1 MDDKHASLEII
12 APSIEEAVEKGL
24 KDLGLP
30 ENAVEV
36 EILDEGNKGFLGIG
50 NRQAR
55 VRLTIKGDVPRSETA
70 AATLPETQSQPEP
83 MVTAPQIVADT
94 DEFSLEDE
102 DTVLAI
108 ARETVSE
115 LLEKMRIRAK
125 VSTHYGEQDDSKYD
139 PPVIVDIH
147 GKDLSILIGRKA
159 ATLEALELIAR
170 LIVNKELGRSV
181 LLIVDVEG
189 YRDRRERQLR
199 QLAQQM
205 AEQAITTG
213 RRQTLEPM
221 PAKERRIIHIE
232 LRENSQVSTES
243 VGDEPRRK
251 VTILPVE

>member
-1 MDDKHASLEII
+1 MDEKHANLEII
-12 APSIEEAVEKGL
+12 APTIEEAVEKGL

-30 ENAVEV
+30 EDAVEI

-50 NRQAR
+50 GRQAR
-55 VRLTIKGDVPRSETA
+55 VRLTIKGDEPQTTA
-70 AATLPETQSQPEP
+70 APPPVPESPASPTPTAAVEPE
-83 MVTAPQIVADT
+83 DSDY
-94 DEFSLEDE
+94 DEFSFDDE

-115 LLEKMRIRAK
+115 LLEKMRIPAK

-199 QLAQQM
+199 RLARQM
-205 AEQAITTG
+205 ADQAINTG

-221 PAKERRIIHIE
+221 AAKERRIIHIE
-232 LRENSQVSTES
+232 LRGNDQVTTES
-243 VGDEPRRK
+243 VGEDPRRK
-251 VTILPVE
+251 VTIVPVE